1 MPCWDFSA
9 QLSNS
14 ERDSGTNDGSADNVQ
29 TSFLAME
36 LVGSTSIFIKIPVQQ
51 QKMVLFN
58 FILAASVSGHKKR
71 GILNAW

>member
-1 MPCWDFSA
+1 MPYWDFSA

-51 QKMVLFN
+51 
-58 FILAASVSGHKKR
+58 
-71 GILNAW
+71 